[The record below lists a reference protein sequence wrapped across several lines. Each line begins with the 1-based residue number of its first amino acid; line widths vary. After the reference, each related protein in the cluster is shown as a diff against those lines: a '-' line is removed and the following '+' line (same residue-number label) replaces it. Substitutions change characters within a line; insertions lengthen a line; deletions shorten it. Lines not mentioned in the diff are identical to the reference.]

1 MASFTNVYFGIGRC
15 QRIMQSW
22 SKNMILTIENS
33 YIMLIKTVMTCF
45 PNVIKPLPY
54 FLMKFFS
61 FSKSFFSL
69 GFSFSDI
76 AFPNSGYFLYIYFF
90 DFPFL
95 VLDYGISLSPQIV
108 FSTFDWVSSPI
119 SCIYSEI
126 YSNKLNL
133 KVKSHWIVSITLLYY
148 VIF

>member
-76 AFPNSGYFLYIYFF
+76 AFPNSGYFLYIFF
-90 DFPFL
+90 FLIFLFWYWIMVFPYLRRLFFLGLIEFL
-95 VLDYGISLSPQIV
+95 VLFLA
-108 FSTFDWVSSPI
+108 ST
-119 SCIYSEI
+119 
-126 YSNKLNL
+126 
-133 KVKSHWIVSITLLYY
+133 VKFTLINWIWK
-148 VIF
+148 